1 MVVDWIC
8 DTIDSCFFV
17 AKWLCQLLASNFM
30 NETQK
35 KILLKIARDTVKAVI
50 TSGSIAKPQSDD
62 PELNAHCGCFVTLK
76 NQGRL
81 RGCIGQ
87 FTAEMPLIDLVVE
100 MAKASATGD
109 PRFLAD
115 PITADELNQLDI
127 EISVLSP
134 LQRTDE
140 PLSLRLGVDGIY
152 IKSGFTSGCFLPQV
166 ATETSWSKEEF
177 LSYCCAHKA
186 GLAPDAWKDP
196 KTEVYF
202 FTADVFASE
211 FKDI

>member
-1 MVVDWIC
+1 
-8 DTIDSCFFV
+8 
-17 AKWLCQLLASNFM
+17 M
-30 NETQK
+30 NDNQRQT
-35 KILLKIARDTVKAVI
+35 LLKTARDTVEAVI
-50 TSGSIAKPQSDD
+50 TSGAVPKPESND

-87 FTAEMPLIDLVVE
+87 FTSEVPLVELAVE

-109 PRFLAD
+109 PRFFAD
-115 PITADELNQLDI
+115 RITAGELDELDI

-134 LQRTDE
+134 LKRTDE
-140 PLSLRLGVDGIY
+140 PLGLRLGVDGIY
-152 IKSGFTSGCFLPQV
+152 IKRGCASGCFLPQV

-186 GLAPDAWKDP
+186 GLPADAWKDP
-196 KTEVYF
+196 TTEVYL
-202 FTADVFASE
+202 FTAEVFGSPL
-211 FKDI
+211 KGMDGD

>member
-1 MVVDWIC
+1 
-8 DTIDSCFFV
+8 
-17 AKWLCQLLASNFM
+17 M

-35 KILLKIARDTVKAVI
+35 HALLKTARDTVKAI
-50 TSGSIAKPQSDD
+50 LTGGAAPKPKSSD

-76 NQGRL
+76 NKGQL

-87 FTAEMPLIDLVVE
+87 FTSDRPLIELVVE

-109 PRFLAD
+109 PRFFAD
-115 PITADELNQLDI
+115 PITADELEQLDV

-134 LQRTDE
+134 LQKTDD

-152 IKSGFTSGCFLPQV
+152 IKRGCTSGCFLPQV
-166 ATETSWSKEEF
+166 ASETGWSKKEF

-186 GLAPDAWKDP
+186 GLPADAWKDP
-196 KTEVYF
+196 ETEVYL
-202 FTADVFASE
+202 FTAEVFGAE
-211 FKDI
+211 FKEI